1 MCNWGKIHYICLE
14 GCPYDNDQSPY
25 DEIICICDPCDDAKK
40 LAEGEGFVLPEKPVG
55 YPNAH
60 SFTCHPDWPEANLDF
75 GLDVFWDKFCPQCMK
90 DLDEVVDRVTVYN
103 DRMRRELE
111 EEEEMGEEEDNH
123 QQEEEEVKKVGK
135 AKRGRPPKKATH
147 KEADECRHRW

>member
-1 MCNWGKIHYICLE
+1 
-14 GCPYDNDQSPY
+14 
-25 DEIICICDPCDDAKK
+25 
-40 LAEGEGFVLPEKPVG
+40 
-55 YPNAH
+55 
-60 SFTCHPDWPEANLDF
+60 
-75 GLDVFWDKFCPQCMK
+75 MK

-111 EEEEMGEEEDNH
+111 EEEVMGEEEDNH

-135 AKRGRPPKKATH
+135 AKRGRPPKKAAH